1 MPCRAGKREDAGVVG
16 NLRRRA
22 YRTGR
27 PVFQGSRALR
37 SASAVR
43 GLAAFRRGA
52 RRGSRKAPDARGDR
66 GPHAV
71 FAASGCAADAVRA
84 VPRHIRRE
92 SLRGIGRAAA
102 RALRPAEEIH
112 GGGAHPP
119 YFDDHGAER
128 RDGREVEQRAAG
140 ARRGAAA
147 RHPGEHLLRPAQRR
161 ARQHRH
167 GI

>member
-43 GLAAFRRGA
+43 GLEAFRRGA

-66 GPHAV
+66 
-71 FAASGCAADAVRA
+71 CAADAVRA